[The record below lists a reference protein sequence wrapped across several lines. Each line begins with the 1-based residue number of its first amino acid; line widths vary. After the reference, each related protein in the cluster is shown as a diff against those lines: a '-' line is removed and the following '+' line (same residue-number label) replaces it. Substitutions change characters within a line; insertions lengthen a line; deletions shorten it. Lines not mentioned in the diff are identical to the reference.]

1 MHTHTGYR
9 HPSPALVTVVSLL
22 VIAGISLFIRVG
34 LPYDR
39 VLVDGLVWFK
49 GMDAWYHMRLVDN
62 LVQNFPYL
70 TSFDP
75 YTCYPDGNSAL
86 FHPLT
91 DWLVAGTAR
100 LAGTGSPSQHM
111 VDMVGAFL
119 PPILGTLI
127 IFPVYFIG
135 KALFN
140 RWVGLLSAALVV
152 LLPGELLNR
161 SLLGFTDHHVAES
174 LFSAVAILFLMLAI
188 RSARERNLTF
198 SEVQK
203 RDWHMIATPL
213 IYTALA
219 GTFLGIYLLAWR
231 GGLMLVFVISA
242 YLAVQFV
249 ADHLAGRS
257 TEYLC
262 VVGVLTLFIGSVVL
276 LPIIDRAGMKDLY
289 RASLVIATLAPAAL
303 AGVSLLMANKG
314 IKRIYYPLGLAALVV
329 IALAL
334 LHVAA
339 PSLLHSMLARFDI
352 FAPSGTALTIQ
363 ETHPLLFPY
372 GDFSLQIAWFNFS
385 TSFFISLVSFGL
397 IIRLSIKDQRPD
409 RILFLVWSAI
419 MLLAVLGQR
428 RFGYYYTI
436 NAALLTGYFSWRV
449 LAFAGA
455 RHAVASLRGSVVT
468 TKKGKKKAEV
478 KMREREVRQRRAFL
492 GRAAIA
498 AVAVFFVAFFPN
510 IGQARTVATQS
521 PFITEGWYS
530 SLVWLKDN
538 SPEPLGHAGSYY
550 ELHDASFEYPESAY
564 GIMSW
569 WDYGHWITRIA
580 HRIPISN
587 PFQYGAPLAARYF
600 IAQDEDS
607 ANQIMNDLDA
617 RYVIVDH
624 KMPTT
629 KFHAMPAFADSAG
642 DAFYETYHRPTEEGM
657 LEPVRLYY
665 PAYYQSMVV
674 RLYVFDGEAVAAR
687 DPTVVSYEERIS
699 KEGVKY
705 KRITNSQSFPTY
717 EAAAD
722 YLDSLESGD
731 CVLVSMD
738 SFSSPVALEA
748 LEQYQLICESHAKTT
763 VAGKKRLPEVKIF
776 EYVEVE

>member
-1 MHTHTGYR
+1 
-9 HPSPALVTVVSLL
+9 
-22 VIAGISLFIRVG
+22 
-34 LPYDR
+34 
-39 VLVDGLVWFK
+39 
-49 GMDAWYHMRLVDN
+49 
-62 LVQNFPYL
+62 
-70 TSFDP
+70 
-75 YTCYPDGNSAL
+75 
-86 FHPLT
+86 
-91 DWLVAGTAR
+91 
-100 LAGTGSPSQHM
+100 
-111 VDMVGAFL
+111 VDMVGVFL
-119 PPILGTLI
+119 PPILGTLM

-198 SEVQK
+198 SELQK
-203 RDWHMIATPL
+203 RDWHMIARPL
-213 IYTALA
+213 SYTVLA
-219 GTFLGIYLLAWR
+219 GVFLGTYLLAWR

-249 ADHLAGRS
+249 ADHLAGKS

-262 VVGVLTLFIGSVVL
+262 VVGVLTLFIGSVML

-289 RASLVIATLAPAAL
+289 RASLVIATLAPVAL
-303 AGVSLLMANKG
+303 GGVSLLMANKG
-314 IKRIYYPLGLAALVV
+314 IRRIYYPLGLAALMV

-334 LHVAA
+334 LHVVA

-352 FAPSGTALTIQ
+352 FAPSGAALTIQ
-363 ETHPLLFPY
+363 EVHPLLFPY
-372 GDFSLQIAWFNFS
+372 GDFSLQIAWLNFS

-397 IIRLSIKDQRPD
+397 IIRLSIKDRRPD
-409 RILFLVWSAI
+409 RTLFLVWSAI

-428 RFGYYYTI
+428 RFGYYYAV

-449 LAFAGA
+449 LALAGA
-455 RHAVASLRGSVVT
+455 RHAVASLRGSMVA

-478 KMREREVRQRRAFL
+478 KMRERELRQRRAFL

-498 AVAVFFVAFFPN
+498 AVAVFFVVFFPN
-510 IGQARTVATQS
+510 IGPARAVATQA
-521 PFITEGWYS
+521 PFITEGGYG

-538 SPEPLGHAGSYY
+538 SPEPLGDAGSYY

-587 PFQYGAPLAARYF
+587 PFQYGASVAARYF

-607 ANQIMNDLDA
+607 ANQIMNDLGA
-617 RYVIVDH
+617 RYVIIDH
-624 KMPTT
+624 KMLTT
-629 KFHAMPAFADSAG
+629 KFHAMPVFGESAG
-642 DAFYETYHRPTEEGM
+642 DAFYETYHRPTGEGM

-665 PAYYQSMVV
+665 PAYYQSMLV
-674 RLYVFDGEAVAAR
+674 RLYLFGGEAVVAE
-687 DPTVVSYEERIS
+687 DPTVISYEERVT
-699 KEGVKY
+699 KEGIKY
-705 KRITNSQSFPTY
+705 KRLMDSESFPTY

-722 YLDSLESGD
+722 YLADCESGN
-731 CVLVSMD
+731 CVLVSKD
-738 SFSSPVALEA
+738 LLSSPVPLTA
-748 LEQYQLICESHAKTT
+748 LEQYQPVYESHAKMTI
-763 VAGKKRLPEVKIF
+763 AGKRLLPEVKIF
-776 EYVEVE
+776 EYVSTG